1 METVFSVNPELDIPI
16 YRQLADQVRAAV
28 RQGQLTAGQQLPTV
42 QDVSCDLGISI
53 GTIKRAY
60 DELERLG
67 IVEKVQGR
75 GTFVCY
81 RPTDSGSRKDQAMA
95 AIDEMLD
102 RLEDMGFSPTEVNIF
117 LDLKLRQRA
126 QEDSRIRIAVVEC
139 NTENLTRMADQL
151 RRIARVE
158 LYSYLVSTVRE
169 YPYNLAEDTDLIVT
183 TATHADELEQL
194 LGERKKVIRVA
205 LRLES
210 GCMLELLRLHRGQK
224 VGILCSSLR
233 FGQLLAQTCVRYA
246 EEVEVAQPQTFESA
260 VSDYLEGKDAILL
273 PADYTRYCS
282 SAACEAIRRFRG
294 TVILCGYELD
304 EGSFLYLREKTKR
317 MLESKNLL

>member
-1 METVFSVNPELDIPI
+1 METVFSVNSELDIPI
-16 YRQLADQVRAAV
+16 YRQLVDQIRAAV
-28 RQGQLTAGQQLPTV
+28 RQGRLTAGQKLPTV
-42 QDVSCDLGISI
+42 QEVSCDLSI
-53 GTIKRAY
+53 AVGTIKRAY
-60 DELERLG
+60 DELEREG

-75 GTFVCY
+75 GTFICY
-81 RPTDSGSRKDQAMA
+81 RPADSGSRKDQAMA

-102 RLEDMGFSPTEVNIF
+102 RLEGMGFSPTEVNIF

-126 QEDSRIRIAVVEC
+126 QEESRIRIAVVEC
-139 NTENLTRMADQL
+139 NTENLTRMSEQL
-151 RRIARVE
+151 RRIDRVE

-194 LGERKKVIRVA
+194 LGDRKKVIRVA

-210 GCMLELLRLHRGQK
+210 SCMLELLRLQRGQK

-233 FGQLLAQTCVRYA
+233 YGQLLAQTCRQYA
-246 EEVEVAQPQTFESA
+246 EEVTIAEPQTFDSA
-260 VSDYLEGKDAILL
+260 LGDYLQSVDALLL
-273 PADYTRYCS
+273 PEDHSRYCS
-282 SAACEAIRRFRG
+282 NSAREAIRRFRG
-294 TVILCGYELD
+294 TVITCGYELD

-317 MLESKNLL
+317 MLESKSI

>member
-1 METVFSVNPELDIPI
+1 MDGLFTINPQLDIPI
-16 YRQLADQVRAAV
+16 YQQLVDQIRAAI
-28 RQGQLTAGQQLPTV
+28 RQGRLTTGQQLPTV
-42 QDVSCDLGISI
+42 QDVSCDLGIAR

-60 DELERLG
+60 DELERSG

-81 RPTDSGSRKDQAMA
+81 RPQDSASRKDQAMA

-102 RLEDMGFSPTEVNIF
+102 VLESMGFSSAEIGIY

-126 QEDSRIRIAVVEC
+126 QEEQRIRLAVVEC
-139 NTENLTRMADQL
+139 NTENLPRMSEQL
-151 RRIARVE
+151 RAIPHVE
-158 LYSYLVSTVRE
+158 LQTYLVNTVRD
-169 YPYNLAEDTDLIVT
+169 YPYNLGSDTDLIVT

-210 GCMLELLRLHRGQK
+210 SCMLSLLRLQKGQN

-233 FGQLLAQTCVRYA
+233 FGQLLAQTCRQYA
-246 EEVEVAQPQTFESA
+246 EEVRLAPPQTFDTDVSA
-260 VSDYLEGKDAILL
+260 YLEDKDALLLPEDYL
-273 PADYTRYCS
+273 RYCGN
-282 SAACEAIRRFRG
+282 AAKDAIRRFAG
-294 TVILCGYELD
+294 TVIPCGYELD

-317 MLESKNLL
+317 MLENK

>member
-1 METVFSVNPELDIPI
+1 MDTLFSINPQLDIPI
-16 YRQLADQVRAAV
+16 YQQLVDQIRAAV
-28 RQGQLTAGQQLPTV
+28 RQGRLTAGQQLPTV
-42 QDVSCDLGISI
+42 QDVSCDLGIAR

-60 DELERLG
+60 DELERSG

-81 RPTDSGSRKDQAMA
+81 RPQDTGSRKDQAMA

-102 RLEDMGFSPTEVNIF
+102 ALESMGFSAMEINIF

-126 QEDSRIRIAVVEC
+126 QEEARIRIAVVEC
-139 NTENLTRMADQL
+139 NTENLTRMAEQL
-151 RRIARVE
+151 RAIPHVE
-158 LYSYLVSTVRE
+158 LQTYLVGTVRD
-169 YPYNLAEDTDLIVT
+169 YPYNLGDDTDLIVT

-210 GCMLELLRLHRGQK
+210 GCMLALLRLQKGQK

-233 FGQLLAQTCVRYA
+233 FGQLLAQTCHQYA
-246 EEVEVAQPQTFESA
+246 EEVALAAPRTFEDDVA
-260 VSDYLEGKDAILL
+260 AYLADKDALLLPEDYLRYCGPAAKDAV
-273 PADYTRYCS
+273 
-282 SAACEAIRRFRG
+282 RRFGG

-304 EGSFLYLREKTKR
+304 EGSFLYLKEKTKR
-317 MLESKNLL
+317 MLETK

>member
-1 METVFSVNPELDIPI
+1 METVFSVNSELDIPI
-16 YRQLADQVRAAV
+16 YRQLVDQIRAAV
-28 RQGQLTAGQQLPTV
+28 RQGRLTAGQKLPTV
-42 QDVSCDLGISI
+42 QEVSCDLSI
-53 GTIKRAY
+53 AVGTIKRAY
-60 DELERLG
+60 DELEREG

-75 GTFVCY
+75 GTFICY
-81 RPTDSGSRKDQAMA
+81 RPADSGSRKDQAMA

-102 RLEDMGFSPTEVNIF
+102 RLEGMGFSPTEVNIF

-126 QEDSRIRIAVVEC
+126 QEESRIRIAVVEC
-139 NTENLTRMADQL
+139 NTENLTRMSEQL
-151 RRIARVE
+151 RRIDRVE

-194 LGERKKVIRVA
+194 LGDRKKVIRVA

-210 GCMLELLRLHRGQK
+210 SCMLELLRLQRGQK

-233 FGQLLAQTCVRYA
+233 YGQLLAQTCRQYA
-246 EEVEVAQPQTFESA
+246 EEVTIAEPQTFDSA
-260 VSDYLEGKDAILL
+260 LGDYLQSVDALLL
-273 PADYTRYCS
+273 PEDHSRYCS
-282 SAACEAIRRFRG
+282 NSAREAIRRFRG
-294 TVILCGYELD
+294 TVITCGYELD

-317 MLESKNLL
+317 MLESKRI